1 MKNIPKILIVGL
13 ILFSPGI
20 ASVQAHDG
28 HKKDIV
34 ETAIYGGIFKT
45 FISAIKE
52 ADLVEILQKKG
63 QFTVFVP
70 TDEAFA
76 KMPKGSFESLL
87 KPENKKRLRE
97 ILKYHIIKSRVPAK
111 KISSGTAKLKMLN
124 EKRAVLSSKDGKVKI
139 NQANILKADIMA
151 KNGII
156 HIIDEV
162 LLPQD

>member
-1 MKNIPKILIVGL
+1 MKNIQKILILGL
-13 ILFSPGI
+13 ILCSSGI
-20 ASVQAHDG
+20 ASFQAHDG

-52 ADLVEILQKKG
+52 ADLVGILQKKDSS
-63 QFTVFVP
+63 P
-70 TDEAFA
+70 FA
-76 KMPKGSFESLL
+76 SQLMMHLPRCQKEVLNLSWNLR
-87 KPENKKRLRE
+87 KKRLRE
-97 ILKYHIIKSRVPAK
+97 ILKHHIIKSRVPAK

-162 LLPQD
+162 LLPQE